1 MDNTTQPIC
10 GVSQT
15 THRGYTIKPETNEWE
30 IKYSGP
36 IAYYQNDEKV
46 YHANTV
52 EEAKSEIDELIISE
66 LNSDI
71 TKYAGKIGS
80 YRSSIITLQDQVRNK
95 EAINKILFGIAFD
108 YCSTFEAK
116 FMSDEEEFTPE
127 QMQQY
132 INASMYLE
140 VRFSRKGMHGKV
152 ADKLGSLPF

>member
-1 MDNTTQPIC
+1 MDNTTQLLQA
-10 GVSQT
+10 S
-15 THRGYTIKPETNEWE
+15 IKVEDYKQS
-30 IKYSGP
+30 IK
-36 IAYYQNDEKV
+36 
-46 YHANTV
+46 
-52 EEAKSEIDELIISE
+52 
-66 LNSDI
+66 
-71 TKYAGKIGS
+71 
-80 YRSSIITLQDQVRNK
+80 TLQDQVRNK
-95 EAINKILFGIAFD
+95 EAINKILFGIACD